1 MSYESFAAVYDIFM
15 DEVDYDGWS
24 ACIVQKLQENGI
36 RGGLVCELGCGTGN
50 ITERLADAGYDLIG
64 IDASADM
71 LAVAQKKELLRKHP
85 ELAEESA
92 AAADTAG
99 DPADTECQQEVGRE
113 QADRKDIL
121 YLLQDMREF
130 ELYGTVEAVV
140 SICDCLN
147 YISSEEELL
156 QVFRLVNNYL
166 DPGGLFL
173 FDMNLPVFYEAIGDR
188 TIAENRPEGS
198 FIWENEYDPETGCNR
213 YDLTL
218 FLPDGSCSAD
228 TEVRYYKREETHREY
243 AYAPET
249 ILRLLAEAGLVC
261 ESVEEAYTGQPVSA
275 ETERILVTARE
286 VSKKK

>member
-24 ACIVQKLQENGI
+24 ACLVRKLQENGI
-36 RGGLVCELGCGTGN
+36 YGGLVCELGCGTGN

-92 AAADTAG
+92 AAADPAG
-99 DPADTECQQEVGRE
+99 DPADTERPFEAGQEHAE
-113 QADRKDIL
+113 RKDIL

-147 YISSEEELL
+147 YIPSEEELL

-218 FLPDGSCSAD
+218 FLPEESGHAD
-228 TEVRYYKREETHREY
+228 AEVMYYKREETHREY
-243 AYAPET
+243 AYSPET

-286 VSKKK
+286 VSKRK